1 MGIGCASS
9 NELCRPKGGGTVTLS
24 FKERLQRRDRLIG
37 TVLTLPITELAE
49 ICCDA
54 GFDWLFLD
62 MEHGLLGV
70 PDVQRIC
77 QVVAGRCACLV
88 RVPAN
93 EDVWIKKA
101 LDIGVTGIIV
111 PLVNT
116 PQEAAK
122 SVLHSKYPPEGAR
135 SVGITRAHGYG
146 ASFQAYVEIAN
157 RQTVVVVQV
166 EHIESVHNIDT
177 ILEIAGVDAVF
188 VGPYDLS
195 ASLGKTGQL
204 THPEVQAAVAR
215 VQSACVDKHFPA
227 GIFAGESNA
236 AKVALEAGYTLVA
249 VGMDIMLFSSVARQ
263 VVAALK

>member
-1 MGIGCASS
+1 
-9 NELCRPKGGGTVTLS
+9 VTLS
-24 FKERLQRRDRLIG
+24 FKDRLQRRDRLIG
-37 TVLTLPITELAE
+37 TVLTLPVTELAE

-62 MEHGLLGV
+62 MEHGLLGI

-101 LDIGVTGIIV
+101 LDIGVNGIIV

-116 PQEAAK
+116 SQEAAK

-146 ASFQAYVEIAN
+146 ANFQGYVESAN
-157 RQTVVVVQV
+157 QQTVVVVQV
-166 EHIESVHNIDT
+166 EHIESVDNIDK
-177 ILEIAGVDAVF
+177 ILQVAGVDAVF

-195 ASLGKTGQL
+195 ASLGKTGQISD
-204 THPEVQAAVAR
+204 PEVQSAVAR
-215 VQSACVDKHFPA
+215 VRTACIDKNFPS
-227 GIFAGESNA
+227 GIFAWDPST
-236 AKVALEAGYTLVA
+236 AKVAIEDGYTLVA
-249 VGMDIMLFSSVARQ
+249 VGMDILLFSSVARQ
-263 VVAALK
+263 VVAVLK